1 MSDAHVKAQLR
12 EKDDT
17 LRSFYDS
24 ATVMM
29 GTVEVTA
36 GDILH
41 VSDNRATATFF
52 GTTPSAMQGKTA
64 RELGVPEAYIQM
76 WLEAYRACRDSG
88 EPVRFVYQHEG
99 MGWLKVT
106 VNCIG
111 KERSSERFSYVV
123 DDISELKRAEGA
135 LQEAN
140 ERLEQRIAAR
150 TAELEKLNQRLRH
163 DAFHDALTGLPN
175 RMLFMDHL
183 AGAIERAKRQPD
195 TSFTVLFLDF
205 DHFKVINDSLGHEV
219 GDKLLVHIGR
229 RLADCLREV
238 DTIARLGGDEF
249 TILLEDCSLE
259 RASEVVERLR
269 ATFALPFRH
278 EDHELFV
285 SASIG
290 VVLSEGGYERPEEV
304 LRDAD
309 IAMYKAKEYRAG
321 RHQVFDA
328 AMREGAVRR
337 LELETELRGALE
349 RRELEV
355 YYQPILALED
365 GSLSGFEAL
374 LRWRHPKRG
383 LLLPADFITTAEE
396 TALVVPLDR
405 YVVAQAC
412 RQLKTWRDGG
422 APDAL
427 FLNVNLSSQQFMRAD
442 LVTYLEETLRQTA
455 LNPQNLNVEITEN
468 LLMNVLE
475 PVNTAINGLKSL
487 GVGLHLDDFGQ
498 GYSSLSYL
506 QRFPADAL
514 KIDRSFTHQLTRSA
528 QGEALV
534 KTMLMMARTLGMR
547 AVAEGVETGEEV
559 ARLKAL
565 GCAYGQGYFF
575 SEPVS
580 AEQAARFMIS
590 A

>member
-29 GTVEVTA
+29 GIVEVTND
-36 GDILH
+36 DILH
-41 VSDNRATATFF
+41 VSDNRATASFF
-52 GTTPSAMQGKTA
+52 STTPQAMQGRTA
-64 RELGVPEAYIQM
+64 RALGVPEAYVQM
-76 WLEAYRACRDSG
+76 WLEAYKACRDSG
-88 EPVRFVYQHEG
+88 EPVRFIYQHEG
-99 MGWLKVT
+99 KGWLKVT

-111 KERSSERFSYVV
+111 GSSSERFSYVV

-140 ERLEQRIAAR
+140 ERLEGRVEAR
-150 TAELEKLNQRLRH
+150 TAELEKLNRQLRH

-183 AGAIERAKRQPD
+183 GGAIERAKRQPD

-249 TILLEDCSLE
+249 TILLEDCDLE
-259 RASEVVERLR
+259 RADEVVERLR
-269 ATFALPFRH
+269 ATFALPFKH

-309 IAMYKAKEYRAG
+309 IAMYRAKEYRAG
-321 RHQVFDA
+321 HHQVFDA

-355 YYQPILALED
+355 VYQPILALRD

-374 LRWRHPKRG
+374 LRWRHPERG
-383 LLLPADFITTAEE
+383 LLLPADFIATAEE

-412 RQLKTWRDGG
+412 QQLKAWRDGG
-422 APDAL
+422 ASHTL

-442 LVTYLEETLRQTA
+442 LVTYVEETLRQTA
-455 LNPQNLNVEITEN
+455 LDPQNLNVEITEN

-475 PVNTAINGLKSL
+475 PVNAAINGLKSL
-487 GVGLHLDDFGQ
+487 GVGLHLDDFGK

-547 AVAEGVETGEEV
+547 AVAEGVETEEEV

-575 SEPVS
+575 SQPLSV
-580 AEQAARFMIS
+580 EQAGAFMAS
-590 A
+590 L